1 MYFVGLDL
9 AWGERKPTGVAV
21 VDAGGRLVHAGAA
34 TDDDSIRA
42 ALAPYVQGDCVVGID
57 APLIVTNPTGQ
68 RPAERQLNADFA
80 RFQAGAHP
88 TNTGKPEFADT
99 PRGARL
105 AEVLG
110 LDIAPDSTAPRRAIE
125 VYPHAAAVALFRL
138 GRTLKYKAKPG
149 RTVAGLR
156 AELLRL
162 MEHIDLSPLL
172 KNPKWIVGFSDVTV
186 LHNALH
192 NLGISTLHAQMPHNI
207 GVKTAECVE
216 TLRKALFGENY
227 AVVSGERQAASD
239 VLAPAAKDLP
249 LAADRPGTCEAELIG
264 GNLSLLYALRG
275 TPYDID
281 PRGKIL
287 FIEDL
292 DELLYHV
299 DRMVMNL
306 QLAGWFKELAG
317 LVVGGMADMHDRNP
331 ADPFGQSAEAIIAQA
346 VAPYDYPVCY
356 GFPAGHIPDN
366 RALVL
371 GQKAKLSVTTSGATL
386 VYNVPTN
393 ARS

>member
-1 MYFVGLDL
+1 MSLLLPPSLRPGDTIAIIPTARAITVEELRDGIALAESWGLNVKL
-9 AWGERKPTGVAV
+9 GAGIGRKHFQQASTA
-21 VDAGGRLVHAGAA
+21 LE
-34 TDDDSIRA
+34 RA
-42 ALAPYVQGDCVVGID
+42 ADLQAAIQD
-57 APLIVTNPTGQ
+57 PLVKAIWC
-68 RPAERQLNADFA
+68 A
-80 RFQAGAHP
+80 RG
-88 TNTGKPEFADT
+88 GY
-99 PRGARL
+99 G
-105 AEVLG
+105 
-110 LDIAPDSTAPRRAIE
+110 
-125 VYPHAAAVALFRL
+125 
-138 GRTLKYKAKPG
+138 
-149 RTVAGLR
+149 TV
-156 AELLRL
+156 RL
-162 MEHIDLSPLL
+162 MEHLDLSPLL
-172 KNPKWIVGFSDVTV
+172 KDPKWIVGFSDVTV

-192 NLGISTLHAQMPHNI
+192 NLGISSLHAQMPHNI
-207 GVKTAECVE
+207 GVKTAACVE
-216 TLRKALFGENY
+216 TLRRALFGANY
-227 AVVSGERQAASD
+227 EVASGERQAASARQPE
-239 VLAPAAKDLP
+239 LAAKDSP
-249 LAADRPGTCEAELIG
+249 LAADRIGTCEAELIG

-346 VAPYDYPVCY
+346 VAPYTYPVCY

-371 GQKAKLSVTTSGATL
+371 GQKVKLSVTGRGATL
-386 VYNVPTN
+386 SFGE
-393 ARS
+393 RSVA

>member
-1 MYFVGLDL
+1 MSILVPAPLKPGDTIAIIPTARAITVDELQDGIALAESWGLKVKL
-9 AWGERKPTGVAV
+9 GAGIGRKHFQQ
-21 VDAGGRLVHAGAA
+21 AGTALE
-34 TDDDSIRA
+34 RA
-42 ALAPYVQGDCVVGID
+42 ADLQAAIQD
-57 APLIVTNPTGQ
+57 
-68 RPAERQLNADFA
+68 PAVKAIWCA
-80 RFQAGAHP
+80 RG
-88 TNTGKPEFADT
+88 GY
-99 PRGARL
+99 G
-105 AEVLG
+105 
-110 LDIAPDSTAPRRAIE
+110 
-125 VYPHAAAVALFRL
+125 
-138 GRTLKYKAKPG
+138 
-149 RTVAGLR
+149 TVR
-156 AELLRL
+156 I

-172 KNPKWIVGFSDVTV
+172 KDPKWIVGFSDVTV

-192 NLGISTLHAQMPHNI
+192 NLGIGSLHAQMPHNI

-216 TLRKALFGENY
+216 TLRRAMFGEAY
-227 AVVSGERQAASD
+227 EVASD
-239 VLAPAAKDLP
+239 EWRVEPIDPLVTRHSSLATP
-249 LAADRPGTCEAELIG
+249 RPGTCEAELIG

-346 VAPYDYPVCY
+346 VAPFSYPVRY
-356 GFPAGHIPDN
+356 GFPAGHILDN

-371 GQKAKLSVTTSGATL
+371 GRKAKLSVTAEGATL
-386 VYNVPTN
+386 SFGSELVL
-393 ARS
+393 

>member
-1 MYFVGLDL
+1 MSLILPPALRPGDTIAIIPTARAITVEELRDGIAMAESWGLKVKL
-9 AWGERKPTGVAV
+9 GAGIGRKHFQQ
-21 VDAGGRLVHAGAA
+21 AGTALE
-34 TDDDSIRA
+34 RA
-42 ALAPYVQGDCVVGID
+42 ADLQAAIQD
-57 APLIVTNPTGQ
+57 
-68 RPAERQLNADFA
+68 PAVKAIWCA
-80 RFQAGAHP
+80 RG
-88 TNTGKPEFADT
+88 GY
-99 PRGARL
+99 G
-105 AEVLG
+105 
-110 LDIAPDSTAPRRAIE
+110 
-125 VYPHAAAVALFRL
+125 
-138 GRTLKYKAKPG
+138 
-149 RTVAGLR
+149 TV
-156 AELLRL
+156 RL

-216 TLRKALFGENY
+216 TLRRALFGELLQIE
-227 AVVSGERQAASD
+227 ATGSGPRATGSISD
-239 VLAPAAKDLP
+239 NEQRTTDN
-249 LAADRPGTCEAELIG
+249 RPGTCEAELIG

-292 DELLYHV
+292 DELLYHM

-306 QLAGWFKELAG
+306 QLSGWFKELAG

-346 VAPYDYPVCY
+346 VAPCTYPVCY

-371 GQKAKLSVTTSGATL
+371 GQKAKLSVTASGATL